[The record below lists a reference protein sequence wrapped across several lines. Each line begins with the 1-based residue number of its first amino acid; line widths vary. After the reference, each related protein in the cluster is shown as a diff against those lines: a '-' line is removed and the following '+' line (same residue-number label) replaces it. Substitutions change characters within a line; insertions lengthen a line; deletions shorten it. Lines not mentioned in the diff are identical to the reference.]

1 MTQQLTERQQ
11 FLLAISESM
20 AETAAQDAKNPPGT
34 SPGVA
39 AEVPRPSAGSEV
51 SSQGCAEA
59 GKCRKTDWVAL
70 VQDAI
75 SSSPRLMVLRYLA
88 PVLRVCAPSDIVAY
102 RQHRHHY
109 KNDPVFLSCYLCL
122 LNSATREELL
132 KVLNTP
138 ILDFL
143 RYIRD
148 FNEKTGINPSLVDL
162 IRRTDPSRAY
172 AGNPARDELFRVEP
186 EAIGDGQGRTAAQEL
201 ERLSEGA

>member
-59 GKCRKTDWVAL
+59 RRGKCRKTDWVAL

-75 SSSPRLMVLRYLA
+75 SSGPRLMVLRYLA

-109 KNDPVFLSCYLCL
+109 KNDPVVSHFACSFKYPHRRG
-122 LNSATREELL
+122 T
-132 KVLNTP
+132 KV
-138 ILDFL
+138 DGARL
-143 RYIRD
+143 RMA
-148 FNEKTGINPSLVDL
+148 S
-162 IRRTDPSRAY
+162 RTMP
-172 AGNPARDELFRVEP
+172 
-186 EAIGDGQGRTAAQEL
+186 
-201 ERLSEGA
+201 

>member
-59 GKCRKTDWVAL
+59 RRGKCRKTAL

-102 RQHRHHY
+102 RQHRRRGDAY
-109 KNDPVFLSCYLCL
+109 SLRIFVVLLVF
-122 LNSATREELL
+122 A
-132 KVLNTP
+132 
-138 ILDFL
+138 
-143 RYIRD
+143 
-148 FNEKTGINPSLVDL
+148 
-162 IRRTDPSRAY
+162 
-172 AGNPARDELFRVEP
+172 
-186 EAIGDGQGRTAAQEL
+186 
-201 ERLSEGA
+201 